1 MTNTESFWEDPDTDT
16 PRCDLEQKR
25 IEGQFP
31 PHLTTLAMS
40 FARRLER
47 ELNEQRRRIYD
58 LEEEIE
64 RLTLE

>member
-25 IEGQFP
+25 IEGQFT

-58 LEEEIE
+58 LEEELE
-64 RLTLE
+64 RLTGE